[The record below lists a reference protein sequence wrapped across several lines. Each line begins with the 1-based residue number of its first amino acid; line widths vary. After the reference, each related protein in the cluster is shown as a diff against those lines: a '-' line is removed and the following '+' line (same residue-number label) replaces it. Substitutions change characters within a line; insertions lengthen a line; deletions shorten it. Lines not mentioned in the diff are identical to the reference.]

1 MISRPSR
8 PAAALC
14 PCADRFAA
22 VQWGTVIVA
31 RRILAYVSA
40 GVLTPAGVYAVDRM
54 MQPLPFAT
62 FVALSGAVAGLIA
75 AGDWVA
81 VERPRERLRRRRRLG
96 LCERCGYDLHG
107 NVSRVCPECGASAGA

>member
-1 MISRPSR
+1 M
-8 PAAALC
+8 
-14 PCADRFAA
+14 
-22 VQWGTVIVA
+22 GTVIVA

-54 MQPLPFAT
+54 MQPVPFAT

-96 LCERCGYDLHG
+96 LCGRCGYDLHG
-107 NVSRVCPECGASAGA
+107 NVSRVCPECGAAAGA